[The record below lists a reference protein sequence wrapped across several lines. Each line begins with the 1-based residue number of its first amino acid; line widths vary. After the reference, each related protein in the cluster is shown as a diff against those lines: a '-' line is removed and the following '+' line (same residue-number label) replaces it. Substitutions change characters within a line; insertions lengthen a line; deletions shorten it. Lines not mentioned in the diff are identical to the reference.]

1 MADRTRIGD
10 LLVAAGFITDAQ
22 VKDVLAS
29 QKASGRRFGEEVVAR
44 GFVSEVQVTQILSNQ
59 LSIPWVSLYHVEFTR
74 DLLNL
79 VPAELADAYCVI
91 PIYMRSLRRE
101 GDTLYVAMDDPTNED
116 ALYKVREVSGLP
128 VRAMVA
134 PPSEIR
140 DAISVYYFGQ
150 APASARVVPEDTA
163 VVAEA
168 LPEPATGFSEEARN
182 AVTDAAP
189 PDPDEPAVQAVVPQA
204 AAVASVVVNPVAA
217 AASEAATLVQASRE
231 EAKRRE
237 SLPPKMMTLTL
248 LDGTKV
254 RLPAP
259 GKKKKEAAPSL
270 GLTASDLVQALQ
282 ARAQGQNVD
291 EVLPD
296 AAWEPLFA
304 TLLALLVKKGL
315 IADWEFVD
323 EWKKRSGS

>member
-1 MADRTRIGD
+1 MAPMADRTRIGD
-10 LLVAAGFITDAQ
+10 LLVAAGFITEAQ
-22 VKDVLAS
+22 VKDVLSS
-29 QKASGRRFGEEVVAR
+29 QKQSGRRFGEEVVAR

-79 VPAELADAYCVI
+79 VPAELAETYCVI
-91 PIYMRSLRRE
+91 PVYVRSLRRE

-116 ALYKVREVSGLP
+116 ALNKVREVSGMP
-128 VRAMVA
+128 VRVMVA

-140 DAISVYYFGQ
+140 DAIGVYYFGQ
-150 APASARVVPEDTA
+150 APRSAQAEAEEEPAQEAAAPNPRQAVPEAAPQEAPAPVPTPEPAPTPKRTAVVPE
-163 VVAEA
+163 
-168 LPEPATGFSEEARN
+168 PASPLAS
-182 AVTDAAP
+182 AAADAATM
-189 PDPDEPAVQAVVPQA
+189 VRA
-204 AAVASVVVNPVAA
+204 A
-217 AASEAATLVQASRE
+217 RE
-231 EAKRRE
+231 EKKRSE

-248 LDGTKV
+248 LDGTTV

-259 GKKKKEAAPSL
+259 GKQKKTEAPSL
-270 GLTASDLVQALQ
+270 GLTASDLVKALL
-282 ARAQGQNVD
+282 ARSQGQNVD

-296 AAWEPLFA
+296 TAWEPLFA

-323 EWKKRSGS
+323 EWKKRRGG

>member
-10 LLVAAGFITDAQ
+10 LLVAAGFITEAQ

-29 QKASGRRFGEEVVAR
+29 QRQSGRRFGEEVVAR

-79 VPAELADAYCVI
+79 VPAELAEAYCVV
-91 PIYMRSLRRE
+91 PVYVRSLRRE

-116 ALYKVREVSGLP
+116 ALHKVREVSGLP

-140 DAISVYYFGQ
+140 DAISVYYFGLAPSSVKSTPPGGAPAQ
-150 APASARVVPEDTA
+150 EPDDQPAPEAVPEVVPAPEVTKAPEVVAAQVAPASPLV
-163 VVAEA
+163 
-168 LPEPATGFSEEARN
+168 
-182 AVTDAAP
+182 
-189 PDPDEPAVQAVVPQA
+189 A
-204 AAVASVVVNPVAA
+204 AAVD
-217 AASEAATLVQASRE
+217 AASIVQGKRE
-231 EAKRRE
+231 EAKRSE

-248 LDGTKV
+248 LDGTTV

-259 GKKKKEAAPSL
+259 GKKKKAEAAPSL

-323 EWKKRSGS
+323 EWKKRRGGG

>member
-10 LLVAAGFITDAQ
+10 LLVAAGFITEAQ
-22 VKDVLAS
+22 VKDVLSS
-29 QKASGRRFGEEVVAR
+29 QKQSGRRFGEEVVAR

-79 VPAELADAYCVI
+79 VPAELAESYCII
-91 PIYMRSLRRE
+91 PVYVRSLRRE

-116 ALYKVREVSGLP
+116 ALHKVREVSGLP

-150 APASARVVPEDTA
+150 APRSNRPPEDDEP
-163 VVAEA
+163 VVSPVAHDPKEA
-168 LPEPATGFSEEARN
+168 ARS
-182 AVTDAAP
+182 AITDPAP
-189 PDPDEPAVQAVVPQA
+189 PDIIEETPAPAPAPPSPVVTAAAEAANVVQAA
-204 AAVASVVVNPVAA
+204 
-217 AASEAATLVQASRE
+217 RE
-231 EAKRRE
+231 ETKRKE

-248 LDGTKV
+248 LDGTTV

-259 GKKKKEAAPSL
+259 GKKKKQEAPSL

-323 EWKKRSGS
+323 EWKKRRGGG

>member
-10 LLVAAGFITDAQ
+10 LLVAAGFITEAQ
-22 VKDVLAS
+22 VKDVLS
-29 QKASGRRFGEEVVAR
+29 TQKQSGRRFGEEVVAR

-79 VPAELADAYCVI
+79 VPAELAESYCII
-91 PIYMRSLRRE
+91 PVYVRSLRRE

-116 ALYKVREVSGLP
+116 ALHKVREVSGLP

-150 APASARVVPEDTA
+150 APRSNRPPEEEEPKVPGDEDPKE
-163 VVAEA
+163 V
-168 LPEPATGFSEEARN
+168 ARN
-182 AVTDAAP
+182 AVTDPAP
-189 PDPDEPAVQAVVPQA
+189 RDIIEATP
-204 AAVASVVVNPVAA
+204 VAPTASPVIAA
-217 AASEAATLVQASRE
+217 AADAANVVQAARE
-231 EAKRRE
+231 ETKRKE

-248 LDGTKV
+248 LDGTTV

-259 GKKKKEAAPSL
+259 GKKKKQEAPSL

-282 ARAQGQNVD
+282 ARAQGANVD

-323 EWKKRSGS
+323 EWKKRRGGS